1 MNLWNAYILLIIT
14 TQGEMLIK
22 LHISNT
28 MYSASLSLVLVEL
41 NGISK
46 IKEKKNSRK
55 IIG

>member
-1 MNLWNAYILLIIT
+1 MNLWNAYLLLIT

-41 NGISK
+41 IGISK
-46 IKEKKNSRK
+46 IKEKNSRK

>member
-1 MNLWNAYILLIIT
+1 MNLWNAYILLIT

-28 MYSASLSLVLVEL
+28 MYSASLSLLLVEL

-55 IIG
+55 IIR

>member
-1 MNLWNAYILLIIT
+1 MNLWNAYILLIT

-22 LHISNT
+22 LQISNT

-46 IKEKKNSRK
+46 IKEKNTTK